1 MARVKQA
8 DPLAEGDGRLPL
20 PHNVSRRE
28 ATALARRYRA
38 GESIVALAASTGI
51 GAKRVSAALRSVGV
65 VPTIRPMTLLPRRV
79 LVDGYL
85 RRGLSAHALAAEQ
98 GCSAQKVRDDLR
110 RHGLTLRPQGQTTPG
125 LDALGDDDLRRLYVE
140 ERLSFAEIAE
150 RAGCST
156 GAVGKRL
163 RRAGVTARPRGGR
176 ARPLDESDVA
186 DRLRDLYVEQGLSV
200 AEVARHVG
208 HSRDWVVTRLD
219 RLGLPRPGWQKKPR
233 RALPAARLR
242 RLWVDERRS
251 VPEVAEQFGVP
262 ADWVRAE
269 LARHGIS
276 RPRRP
281 PPGLTPLTTKVLEDL
296 YVHQGLSATE
306 IAHRVGGSPTR
317 VVEALERAGIPRRPR
332 GQRPDLPELS
342 RDLLVELYV
351 DQGLSCRAIAA
362 RVGGSDQRV
371 LDALHRQAI
380 PVRPRGQSAPPPAV
394 SARKLRALYVDER
407 RSEAEI
413 AALYDTNA
421 WQVRQRLQ
429 ALGIRRPVSPPHPPP
444 LPRPPREVLEDLY
457 VTQGLDS
464 ETIARRFRTSAPVV
478 RAWLRQTGI
487 PVAPRTT
494 RATRTDLPATRLE
507 ELYVGQGMTIT
518 EVADTLDVSHHVVRR
533 ALHDHGIPVR
543 RGGTPSSQ
551 HQAAT
556 QLLAELYGDPDVTA
570 LLARHGIPAHPQPG
584 PIAARFPQAVPLTET
599 FLRDAYTVAGL
610 SSRHIELLT
619 GQPSEQIL
627 DALHAGGIPV
637 RTNAGLS
644 PWQRHLLAELRR
656 RPPAARP
663 ATKRAAGRSTATP
676 KAHPGTQGRSG

>member
-1 MARVKQA
+1 
-8 DPLAEGDGRLPL
+8 
-20 PHNVSRRE
+20 
-28 ATALARRYRA
+28 
-38 GESIVALAASTGI
+38 
-51 GAKRVSAALRSVGV
+51 
-65 VPTIRPMTLLPRRV
+65 
-79 LVDGYL
+79 
-85 RRGLSAHALAAEQ
+85 
-98 GCSAQKVRDDLR
+98 
-110 RHGLTLRPQGQTTPG
+110 
-125 LDALGDDDLRRLYVE
+125 
-140 ERLSFAEIAE
+140 
-150 RAGCST
+150 
-156 GAVGKRL
+156 
-163 RRAGVTARPRGGR
+163 
-176 ARPLDESDVA
+176 
-186 DRLRDLYVEQGLSV
+186 
-200 AEVARHVG
+200 
-208 HSRDWVVTRLD
+208 
-219 RLGLPRPGWQKKPR
+219 
-233 RALPAARLR
+233 
-242 RLWVDERRS
+242 
-251 VPEVAEQFGVP
+251 
-262 ADWVRAE
+262 
-269 LARHGIS
+269 
-276 RPRRP
+276 
-281 PPGLTPLTTKVLEDL
+281 
-296 YVHQGLSATE
+296 
-306 IAHRVGGSPTR
+306 
-317 VVEALERAGIPRRPR
+317 
-332 GQRPDLPELS
+332 DLPELS

-570 LLARHGIPAHPQPG
+570 LLARHGIPAHPQPDPRPVPPG
-584 PIAARFPQAVPLTET
+584 RPTHRDVPPRRLHGRRPIVAPHRAAHRPA
-599 FLRDAYTVAGL
+599 LRAD
-610 SSRHIELLT
+610 
-619 GQPSEQIL
+619 P
-627 DALHAGGIPV
+627 
-637 RTNAGLS
+637 
-644 PWQRHLLAELRR
+644 R
-656 RPPAARP
+656 RPPRRGHPGADQRWPVALAATPARRTAPPTTCRP
-663 ATKRAAGRSTATP
+663 AGHQTRSRPLDGNPEGPPGHSGKVRLIWGRHRLRANQTLGTASRHAVLEGADGDSVGHESSTGLQCFTVPERIVAFPLASSHPLDAVVEPSDPSHPLLIGQTTGPGGRVAGRQPAAGLQRGTHRRLLIGRDGAQATVDAAEFP
-676 KAHPGTQGRSG
+676 PQLRTGGHLGELAGQFHVRVPVVKHVLGPAGSDTGGKFLDGRGGDQRDAVGHVQVIGVDDVAGGDVEPVLLAAPGGRHIDPRGRAGLVQHRQRPPEGAALHPIVGQGVAVFDMSIDVVTRQADAMGAATVSDELDDDVTPMLVDPDDFAAGPV